1 MNVNNPVSVKGLT
14 EEFFSCSEDNLDSL
28 SKILI
33 KFHTLLSGAE
43 RFKKDAFLNLSEKG
57 LNKLFSLFKHQN
69 ESIRKNSFKV
79 IALLLNRS
87 EILQNI
93 FCEKFNFNPI
103 GNVIVLNWLPSELK
117 NKLKL
122 NEHILFEI
130 KKTQNNNLEDDSRL
144 YWQWPENDKYNND
157 VLPDPQKYLL
167 GIYTTNKTIMPIEEK
182 HFDNDG
188 FDINELVKQLE
199 S

>member
-14 EEFFSCSEDNLDSL
+14 EEFFSCSEENVDAL

-69 ESIRKNSFKV
+69 ESIRKHSFKV
-79 IALLLNRS
+79 IALLLNGS

-130 KKTQNNNLEDDSRL
+130 KKTQNNNLEDNSRL

-167 GIYTTNKTIMPIEEK
+167 GIYTTNKTIMPIEDK